1 MRPLKIFTDST
12 SDLPEEIIKQHEIVI
27 IPLYVNFGQQSYKD
41 NVDISPVELFR
52 KVKETGKLPMTSAP
66 TTADFA
72 AEFQKYINKGMD
84 ILHISISS
92 KISSS
97 YQNACI
103 AAEQFPEGRIKV
115 IDSLNLS
122 SGIGMLVMI
131 AADCIEKGMSLNDTV
146 SVVQPAIARVRASFA
161 IDTLE
166 YLHKGGRC
174 SGIQFLLSS
183 LLEIHPIIAV
193 NDGTMHVA
201 AKIRGNREAVIR
213 KLVKDALDNMDR
225 INPERMVVNNCE
237 CADDAAL
244 VKTQLSEVKNIQQ
257 VVSAKA
263 SCVIASHCG
272 PRTIGIFYL
281 EK

>member
-1 MRPLKIFTDST
+1 LRPVIIFTDST
-12 SDLPEEIIKQHEIVI
+12 SDLPEEITKKHEIVI

-41 NVDISPVELFR
+41 NEEIKPAELFR

-66 TTADFA
+66 TEADFA
-72 AEFQKYINKGMD
+72 NEFKKYIDQGMD

-103 AAEQFPEGRIKV
+103 AATQFPEGRIKV

-122 SGIGMLVMI
+122 SGIGILVMV
-131 AADCIEKGMSLNDTV
+131 AADCVEKDMSLNDTV
-146 SVVQPAIARVRASFA
+146 SAVQPAIAKVRAEFA
-161 IDTLE
+161 IDTME

-174 SGIQFLLSS
+174 SGLQFLMSS

-193 NDGTMHVA
+193 NDGMMHVA
-201 AKIRGNREAVIR
+201 AKIRGNREAVLRRLI
-213 KLVKDALDNMDR
+213 KDAVDNVVR
-225 INPERMVVNNCE
+225 INPKRMVVNNCE

-244 VKTQLSEVKNIQQ
+244 VKTQLADLKNVQQ
-257 VVSAKA
+257 IVLANA

-272 PRTIGIFYL
+272 PKTIGIFYL